1 MSTAPIVL
9 FVYNR
14 LDHTRKTIESLR
26 RNVLAEDSDLFIYS
40 DAAKNS
46 AAEPQVI
53 AVRNYLQTVNG
64 FKSVTIQL
72 REINLG
78 VDKNIIQGVTD
89 IVNTY
94 GKIIVLEDDLVT
106 SKYFLQYM
114 NDALNVY
121 KDHTEVACIH
131 GYLLPIAP
139 QLEEVFF
146 IKGADC
152 WGWATWKRAWDLFE
166 VDGSLLLDQIEQ
178 LELQDEFDFRGT
190 YPYTKALRDQASGRT
205 DCWDIR
211 WYAAAFLKNKL
222 TLYPGKSLVNNIGHD
237 NSGTNCADTESYEV
251 EVAEHRVNVTAEVLH
266 LDVAYEAFADFFRTL
281 PLQGSLQKSRLSR
294 SFKYVKSFLLNR

>member
-26 RNVLAEDSDLFIYS
+26 QNVLAEDSDLYIYS
-40 DAAKNS
+40 DAAKDFG
-46 AAEPQVI
+46 AEPQVN
-53 AVRNYLQTVNG
+53 AVRNYLKSVRG
-64 FKSVTIQL
+64 FNSVTIRL

-78 VDKNIIQGVTD
+78 VDENIINGVTE
-89 IVNTY
+89 IVNSY

-121 KDHTEVACIH
+121 KDHSEVACVH

-139 QLEEVFF
+139 QFDEVFF

-166 VDGSLLLDQIEQ
+166 ADGSLLLDQIEQ
-178 LELQDEFDFRGT
+178 LNLQDEFDFGGT

-266 LDVAYEAFADFFRTL
+266 HNEAYDAFADFFRAL
-281 PLQGSLQKSRLSR
+281 PLQGSPQKSRLSR
-294 SFKYVKSFLLNR
+294 SFKYVKSFLLNK